1 MNAPATKSKSNA
13 PVSNAPVSN
22 APAYDVARVRRDF
35 PILAR
40 SVYGKPL
47 VYLDSGASAQKP
59 RQVID
64 CMRDVMEQDYA
75 NIHRGVHYLSQR
87 ATQRYDAARST
98 VGHFI
103 NAAPREIVFTR
114 NATEAINLVA
124 ASYGRT
130 FLEQGDEIVVSEM
143 EHHANIVPWQLLQ
156 ADKGIKLRV
165 VPIDAQGNLDL
176 DVYGRLLGPK
186 TKLVALAHCSNVL
199 GTIVPAAEIVRLAHA
214 KGIPV
219 LLDGAQA
226 IVHQK
231 IDVKA
236 LDVDFYAFTGHKL
249 YGPTGIGV
257 LYGKAE
263 HLKKMPPYQGGGDM
277 IRKVSFAGTSYA
289 DPPERFEAGTPA
301 IVEAIGLAAALDY
314 ISALGQDAI
323 AAHEQNLLRYATA
336 RLAAIPGLTIHGTA
350 AEKAAIVSFS
360 LEGAHAHDI
369 GTIVDRAG
377 VALRTGHHCA
387 QPLHE
392 RLGVAATARAS
403 FALYNTVEEIDAL
416 VAAIKSV
423 REIFA

>member
-1 MNAPATKSKSNA
+1 MNAPAPETKT
-13 PVSNAPVSN
+13 N

-40 SVYGKPL
+40 TVYGKPL
-47 VYLDSGASAQKP
+47 VYLDNGASAQKP
-59 RQVID
+59 RAVIER
-64 CMRDVMEQDYA
+64 MREFMERDYA

-87 ATQRYDAARST
+87 STQLYDEARGT
-98 VGHFI
+98 VARFL
-103 NAAPREIVFTR
+103 NAGPREIVFTR

-124 ASYGRT
+124 ASYGGA
-130 FLEQGDEIVVSEM
+130 FLAPGDEIVVSEM
-143 EHHANIVPWQLLQ
+143 EHHANIVPWQLLG
-156 ADKGIKLRV
+156 DRIGTRLRV
-165 VPIDAQGNLDL
+165 VPVDGTGNLDL
-176 DVYGRLLGPK
+176 DAYAHLLGPK
-186 TKLVALAHCSNVL
+186 TKLVALTHCSNVL
-199 GTIVPAAEIVRLAHA
+199 GTVNPAAEIVRIAHRH
-214 KGIPV
+214 GVPV

-226 IVHQK
+226 AVHGRV
-231 IDVKA
+231 DVKA
-236 LDVDFYAFTGHKL
+236 LDVDFYAVTGHKL
-249 YGPTGIGV
+249 YGPSGIGV
-257 LYGKAE
+257 LYAKAE

-277 IRKVSFAGTSYA
+277 IRNVSFAGTSYA

-314 ISALGQDAI
+314 IASLGQDAI
-323 AAHEQNLLRYATA
+323 AAHEQSLLRYATE

-350 AEKAAIVSFS
+350 PEKAAIVSFS

-392 RLGVAATARAS
+392 KLGVAATARAS
-403 FALYNTVEEIDAL
+403 FALYNTIEEVDAL
-416 VAAIKSV
+416 AASVRSV